1 MVELKKHV
9 LTLGFGLRLVLEKE
23 IYYRFVWF
31 VENFEGE
38 REGKKIKRIFFFF
51 DRRGKFKI
59 KEKEGKVKI
68 VLKVNKIFLFTTSNS

>member
-38 REGKKIKRIFFFF
+38 REGKK
-51 DRRGKFKI
+51 
-59 KEKEGKVKI
+59 
-68 VLKVNKIFLFTTSNS
+68 